1 MLSLAALSDPT
12 RRRIIE
18 LLAREEYTAGEI
30 VEEFELSAPAISQH
44 LKLLREAGLVVA
56 RVEGQRRVYAVNPQG
71 FAELDAWL
79 HRMHEAW
86 AMRPAVGVPAKPTR
100 TRRPRRVASGSPPA
114 PAPVAPEPVGE
125 IIMMETP

>member
-1 MLSLAALSDPT
+1 MLSLAALSDST

-30 VEEFELSAPAISQH
+30 VEEFDLSAPAISQH
-44 LKLLREAGLVVA
+44 LKLLREADLVVV
-56 RVEGQRRVYAVNPQG
+56 RVEGQRRVYSINPQG

-79 HRMHEAW
+79 HRMQELW
-86 AMRPAVGVPAKPTR
+86 ATQPAVGASTKPTR
-100 TRRPRRVASGSPPA
+100 TRRPRRVAPGRP
-114 PAPVAPEPVGE
+114 PAPVAPEPVSE

>member
-1 MLSLAALSDPT
+1 MLSLAALSDST

-18 LLAREEYTAGEI
+18 LLAKEEYTAGEI
-30 VEEFELSAPAISQH
+30 VAEFDLSPPAISQH
-44 LKLLREAGLVVA
+44 LKILREAGLVGV

-79 HRMHEAW
+79 HRMHGLWSA
-86 AMRPAVGVPAKPTR
+86 RPIAVPAAKPSR
-100 TRRPRRVASGSPPA
+100 TRRVRPARPSA
-114 PAPVAPEPVGE
+114 PAAPTPESGHA

>member
-18 LLAREEYTAGEI
+18 LLAKEEYAAGEI
-30 VEEFELSAPAISQH
+30 VAEFDLSAPAISQH
-44 LKLLREAGLVVA
+44 LKLLRDAGLVVV
-56 RVEGQRRVYAVNPQG
+56 RIEGQRRVYAVNPQG

-79 HRMHEAW
+79 HRMHGLW
-86 AMRPAVGVPAKPTR
+86 AALPASPAPLKPVR
-100 TRRPRRVASGSPPA
+100 ARSVRGKRVRPPA
-114 PAPVAPEPVGE
+114 PVQAPEPEPQHE

>member
-1 MLSLAALSDPT
+1 MLSLAALSDST

-18 LLAREEYTAGEI
+18 LLAKEEYTVGEI
-30 VEEFELSAPAISQH
+30 VAEFDLSAPAISQH
-44 LKLLREAGLVVA
+44 LKLLRDAGLVLV

-79 HRMHEAW
+79 HRMHGLWSARASEVL
-86 AMRPAVGVPAKPTR
+86 PPKPLR
-100 TRRPRRVASGSPPA
+100 RRRPRQARLESLPTPAS
-114 PAPVAPEPVGE
+114 PEAVSE

>member
-1 MLSLAALSDPT
+1 MLSLAALSDST

-18 LLAREEYTAGEI
+18 LLAKEEYTAGEI
-30 VEEFELSAPAISQH
+30 VAEFYLSPPAISQH
-44 LKLLREAGLVVA
+44 LKILREAGLVGV

-79 HRMHEAW
+79 HRMHGLWSA
-86 AMRPAVGVPAKPTR
+86 RPIAVPAAKPSR
-100 TRRPRRVASGSPPA
+100 TRRVRSARPSA
-114 PAPVAPEPVGE
+114 PAAPTPESGHE